1 MMEAGKALTI
11 DFFQLIPAACRVFV
25 GKAIGKGNPAVFV
38 RRVCILH
45 IGGAVC
51 TVNSGFEIVKHLF
64 GVFAEAVFLV
74 KEVEPFPHPRRVRGI
89 TRRRNPESNVI
100 IQSI

>member
-11 DFFQLIPAACRVFV
+11 DFFQLIPAACRVFI
-25 GKAIGKGNPAVFV
+25 GKVIGKGNPAVFV

-45 IGGAVC
+45 IGGAVW

-64 GVFAEAVFLV
+64 GKFADTSFTSLIDHQRSYRIVF
-74 KEVEPFPHPRRVRGI
+74 
-89 TRRRNPESNVI
+89 
-100 IQSI
+100 